1 MDPAEAA
8 EVAPVVDVRRTAWSP
23 GKTATDPS
31 PDTCAEAGLCDRGA
45 RRELLT
51 DLTGPWL
58 AGEDA
63 RLEVHVGEKGAKG

>member
-1 MDPAEAA
+1 M
-8 EVAPVVDVRRTAWSP
+8 APVVDVRRTFGNRAWSP